1 MIARQNIVKRKLRS
15 LALWVFAYLEN
26 SGTADFDTNGE
37 KQFIEDLFGHLR
49 RVDQGNVVFFD
60 IGANIGEYTQMLL
73 EKAYSLKDAVEIH
86 VFEPTQSCFKVIT
99 SKYRD
104 VKEVILN
111 NKAVSNSNGTAE
123 IFYDALE
130 STFASLHKRNLDA
143 YSINMNR
150 SEIVE
155 TIRLDAYV
163 EKKGINHIHF
173 LKIDIEGHEMA
184 AFEGLGSYLNGD
196 FIDFV
201 QFEYGGANLD
211 SHTSLMELYA
221 LFEKA
226 GFVMTKVMRNG
237 LDIRPYKPWMEN
249 FQYANYVAIS
259 RKIVDG
265 LR

>member
-130 STFASLHKRNLDA
+130 STFASLHKR
-143 YSINMNR
+143 
-150 SEIVE
+150 
-155 TIRLDAYV
+155 TYV